1 MDGINLFLSGF
12 LSVSLPYRL
21 VGPPEDALQ
30 AELVGQECAVAT
42 SNIRIELQMSWGL

>member
-1 MDGINLFLSGF
+1 MDGINPSLSGF

-21 VGPPEDALQ
+21 IGPPEDALQ

-42 SNIRIELQMSWGL
+42 SYIRIELQMSWGL